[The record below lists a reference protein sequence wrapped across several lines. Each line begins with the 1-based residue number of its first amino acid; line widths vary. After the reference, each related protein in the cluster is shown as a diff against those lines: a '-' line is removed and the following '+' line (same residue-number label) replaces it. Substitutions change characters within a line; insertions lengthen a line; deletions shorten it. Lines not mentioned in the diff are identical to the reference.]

1 MPFEGHRFRI
11 TERLGIRLMA
21 RKASLPKLN
30 QCSSPA
36 PQRVS
41 LTECRVIE
49 ALFAF
54 FVIAVLGLAHIQLK
68 FYICDLKMQ
77 HGRLQEQRGKLDQ
90 ELAFMGT
97 TNETL
102 CDSDRLRTI
111 GLHEL
116 SLEQCDPKTQ
126 VVAVVPDTLRQK
138 YESRSLPANANRA
151 GMDLAVAGG
160 RGQGGDSI
168 QQFFLSLADMNK
180 AYAGGKEQ

>member
-1 MPFEGHRFRI
+1 
-11 TERLGIRLMA
+11 L
-21 RKASLPKLN
+21 
-30 QCSSPA
+30 SPA

-68 FYICDLKMQ
+68 FYITDLKMQ
-77 HGRLQEQRGKLDQ
+77 HGRLQEQRAKLDQ
-90 ELAFMGT
+90 QLAYTGT

-102 CDSDRLRTI
+102 CDTDRLRTI

-126 VVAVVPDTLRQK
+126 VVAVVPGALKQK
-138 YESRSLPANANRA
+138 YETRALHVSDSRAIADVALPAGRA
-151 GMDLAVAGG
+151 
-160 RGQGGDSI
+160 QNGDSI
-168 QQFFLSLADMNK
+168 QQFFLSLADMNR
-180 AYAGGKEQ
+180 AYAGGKE